1 MIYNLFRLL
10 LMVLAYSMIGCVIVL
25 YVVNK
30 VSFCLPHFVEVNDFM
45 MLIVL
50 FAFSLVLEICSPKLS
65 FGSKVNPKILGCFI
79 VGIDSLL
86 IVNERVLL
94 NSDWSLVN
102 SVDVD
107 FVAFSCKSFSFV
119 HSNISFR

>member
-1 MIYNLFRLL
+1 
-10 LMVLAYSMIGCVIVL
+10 MVLAYSMIGCVIVL

-65 FGSKVNPKILGCFI
+65 FGSNVNPKILGCFI
-79 VGIDSLL
+79 VGINSLL
-86 IVNERVLL
+86 IVKERVLL
-94 NSDWSLVN
+94 KSDGSVMN
-102 SVDVD
+102 SVDVH
-107 FVAFSCKSFSFV
+107 FVAFV
-119 HSNISFR
+119 AL